1 MSKEITFT
9 HVNIRQSITIL
20 IGKIFAIDFIAAVI
34 LIALYYG
41 IIISGATPEE
51 IAIQGTILFLILFII
66 VGIVKLVLDGYVI
79 LSWLNEYYEITPE
92 YIIHKRGIIFKKTE
106 KYKVDL
112 VRAMDVQDSFI
123 GQLFNFATITL
134 YDIRLKK
141 YLDMYLIHNANRYAK
156 IIQHL
161 RPDVEVSTDE
171 VRMSLRNRQDEE
183 LVENVSGDIEEQ
195 ANR

>member
-1 MSKEITFT
+1 MSKEITLT

-20 IGKIFAIDFIAAVI
+20 IGKIFAIDLIAAII

-41 IIISGATPEE
+41 IIISGATPQEV
-51 IAIQGTILFLILFII
+51 AIQGTILFLLLFIV
-66 VGIVKLVLDGYVI
+66 VGIVKVALDGYVI

-106 KYKVDL
+106 KYKIDL
-112 VRAMDVQDSFI
+112 VRSMDVQDSFI

-171 VRMSLRNRQDEE
+171 VRMSLKGSQEEE
-183 LVENVSGDIEEQ
+183 LEENVSEDIKEQ
-195 ANR
+195 ADR